1 MSTKSTRGH
10 GDSDRSDDRDKMD
23 VEGALALDLAELEAM
38 LAIDSEQVRYDEQA
52 KERDFQTEECSTTC
66 SVDACNSQSIE
77 TSSRKKK
84 QSISD
89 EMKKL
94 RRRRDAKSRVSKKT
108 ESLPLFLVDDD
119 KLENVDSVN
128 GDNKTPKETADNIR
142 LPNST

>member
-10 GDSDRSDDRDKMD
+10 GNSDRNDDRDKMD

-52 KERDFQTEECSTTC
+52 KERDFQVEECSTTC

-84 QSISD
+84 RSISD
-89 EMKKL
+89 EIKKH
-94 RRRRDAKSRVSKKT
+94 RRRRDTKSQVSKKT
-108 ESLPLFLVDDD
+108 ESLPLFMVDDD

-128 GDNKTPKETADNIR
+128 SNNRAPKDTTDNI
-142 LPNST
+142 